1 MNYAPLWLTPRLA
14 GLRDFSNISAKFSPL
29 DGNALEETFGW
40 NDVVQPRHPAEW
52 WKNPNGIREELQQR
66 PQPA

>member
-1 MNYAPLWLTPRLA
+1 MIYAPL
-14 GLRDFSNISAKFSPL
+14 GLPPGLDGSRDFSNISVKFSPL
-29 DGNALEETFGW
+29 YGYALEETFGW
-40 NDVVQPRHPAEW
+40 NGVVQPRHPAEW